1 MKLLYLLNIVLQQD
15 PDFIKDKIENAPDK
29 AYEIGV
35 FIGTLLPMILLI
47 GLAYMLFKF
56 FKNRKD

>member
-1 MKLLYLLNIVLQQD
+1 MKLLYLLNIILQQD
-15 PDFIKDKIENAPDK
+15 PEFIKDKIENAPNK

-35 FIGTLLPMILLI
+35 FIGAMLPMILLI
-47 GLAYMLFKF
+47 GLAYLLFRT